1 MKLQF
6 CVFLLLLPIVAC
18 SWNSFAIN
26 TLQSWNIIPA
36 TLNTLCETPFKEDEE
51 VSVWQL
57 FQDAIKG
64 FFTKCPYGRSSNATV
79 ASHMDDYVNFF
90 VLTR

>member
-6 CVFLLLLPIVAC
+6 CVFLLLVPIVAC
-18 SWNSFAIN
+18 SLSSFTMN

-36 TLNTLCETPFKEDEE
+36 MWNTSCETPFKEDED

-64 FFTKCPYGRSSNATV
+64 FFTKCPYGRLSNTTI
-79 ASHMDDYVNFF
+79 ASHMEEYVNFY